1 MPFFS
6 YLCILVTTYTVYSNN
21 LNMKRFAFLLLLV
34 VLGSTASVWA
44 QYRQDRNL
52 NKFMMKLEAGAMPYI
67 SNTGIEGEY
76 GFIVNDRQMVGS
88 VFMAMGINLV
98 HDFFV
103 GLGAG
108 YNYFTAPSAVASAQ
122 HSATA
127 YLDMDYRPFQ
137 TKYAP
142 LISTKLGANY
152 LLATPYG
159 NSLKP
164 YVEFCTG
171 INVYTKFRF
180 VNHERD
186 NYSSWY
192 FQIGVAHTQ
201 QTFFVPA
208 RIGLRF

>member
-1 MPFFS
+1 M
-6 YLCILVTTYTVYSNN
+6 LV
-21 LNMKRFAFLLLLV
+21 A
-34 VLGSTASVWA
+34 LGCGGSAWA
-44 QYRQDRNL
+44 QYRQDKNL
-52 NKFMMKLEAGAMPYI
+52 NKFMMKLEAGAMTYV
-67 SNTGIEGEY
+67 SNTGVEGDMGY
-76 GFIVNDRQMVGS
+76 IVTDQQMVAS
-88 VFMAMGINLV
+88 AFMAMGINLF

-108 YNYFTAPSAVASAQ
+108 YNYFTAASAVASAQ

-142 LISTKLGANY
+142 LISTKIGANY
-152 LLATPYG
+152 LMGSPYG

-164 YVEFCTG
+164 YLELCTG
-171 INVYTKFRF
+171 LNVYTKFRF

-192 FQIGVAHTQ
+192 VQIGVAHTQ
-201 QTFFVPA
+201 QTVFIPA

>member
-1 MPFFS
+1 
-6 YLCILVTTYTVYSNN
+6 
-21 LNMKRFAFLLLLV
+21 MKRFAFLLLLV

-108 YNYFTAPSAVASAQ
+108 
-122 HSATA
+122 
-127 YLDMDYRPFQ
+127 
-137 TKYAP
+137 
-142 LISTKLGANY
+142 
-152 LLATPYG
+152 
-159 NSLKP
+159 
-164 YVEFCTG
+164 
-171 INVYTKFRF
+171 
-180 VNHERD
+180 
-186 NYSSWY
+186 
-192 FQIGVAHTQ
+192 
-201 QTFFVPA
+201 
-208 RIGLRF
+208 